1 MPYKHITVSEFKAE
15 AKAEAVQIVR
25 SPITQKLF
33 AAVGKERYKVQG
45 EASKRGELDVNKPI
59 SFMMEVG
66 GTEDKPEPHTAKQFE
81 DGCFVN
87 SNEDNVLLSM

>member
-1 MPYKHITVSEFKAE
+1 MPYKHITISEFKAE

-33 AAVGKERYKVQG
+33 AAVGKDRYKVQG
-45 EASKRGELDVNKPI
+45 TEAKRGELDVAKPI
-59 SFMMEVG
+59 SFMMEVS
-66 GTEDKPEPHTAKQFE
+66 GTDDKPEPHTPKQFE

-87 SNEDNVLLSM
+87 SNEDNVLTTV